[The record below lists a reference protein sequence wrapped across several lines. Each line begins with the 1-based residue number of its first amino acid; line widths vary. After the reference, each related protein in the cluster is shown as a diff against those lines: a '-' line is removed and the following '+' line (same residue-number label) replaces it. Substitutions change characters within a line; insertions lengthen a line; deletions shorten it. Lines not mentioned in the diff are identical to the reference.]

1 MKAELVFVGTELLLG
16 QILNTNAQYIS
27 RRLADLGVDNYYQ
40 TVVGDNWERLAE
52 VLRQAL
58 GRADLVITSG
68 GLGPTL
74 DDITKEVAAEVLGIP
89 LELHQPS
96 LEHVEGFFRRRG
108 REMTEN
114 NRKQALMPKGARV
127 LPNPPGTAPGMI
139 AERDGKAIAVLPGPP
154 NEMQPMFESGV
165 VPYILEKTGARP
177 VTLVTKTLRFS
188 GIGESALES
197 KLRDLMEKQ
206 IDPTVAP
213 YAKLGEVHLRL
224 ATKAATR
231 EEGLRRLEPLEAEIK
246 ARAGR
251 YLYGYDEEPLEG
263 AVGRLLREKGQTLA
277 VAESCSGGILAKRLT
292 DLPGSSDY
300 FLLGA
305 VTYANE
311 AKQALLG
318 VTEEMLSEHG
328 AVSEPVARAMAEG
341 VRRMSGSDWS
351 LSVTGIAGPGGGT
364 PTKPVGTVW
373 FGLSGPDGTKAWTE
387 QLWGSRDDIR
397 RRSAQVAL
405 TRLWQ
410 RLRGEE
416 PGA

>member
-40 TVVGDNWERLAE
+40 TVVGDNWERLAQ

-58 GRADLVITSG
+58 DRSDLVITSG

-74 DDITKEVAAEVLGIP
+74 DDITKEVAAEVLGLP

-96 LEHVEGFFRRRG
+96 LEHLEAFFRRRG

-114 NRKQALMPKGARV
+114 NRKQAMMPRGARV

-177 VTLVTKTLRFS
+177 LTLVTRTLRFS

-197 KLRDLMEKQ
+197 KLRYLMEQQ

-231 EEGLRRLEPLEAEIK
+231 EEGLRRLEPLEAEIR

-251 YLYGYDEEPLEG
+251 YLYGYDDEPLEG
-263 AVGRLLREKGQTLA
+263 AVGRLLREKGQTVA

-311 AKQALLG
+311 AKQAVLG
-318 VTEEMLSEHG
+318 VPPEMLKEHG

-341 VRRMSGSDWS
+341 VRRLAQADWS
-351 LSVTGIAGPGGGT
+351 LSITGIAGPSGGT
-364 PTKPVGTVW
+364 ESKPIGTVW
-373 FGLSGPDGTKAWTE
+373 FGLSGPDGTETWTE

-397 RRSAQVAL
+397 RRSAQTSL
-405 TRLWQ
+405 THLWQ
-410 RLRGEE
+410 RLSGGSRQ
-416 PGA
+416 P